1 MNEQLTADELTSIDE
16 LIAQSIEPV
25 APPASVRS
33 QILNTIRNVPQNS
46 LTVREEEG
54 RWKAILPGVD
64 MKRLSRDQ
72 KRGTV
77 TVLLRF
83 QPGST
88 LPEHD
93 HHGNEQTYVLEG
105 SCCIGSVGLAKGDFH
120 QVDAGEHHGTVI
132 SKEGCTLLLVVDE
145 ADYRAA

>member
-1 MNEQLTADELTSIDE
+1 MNDQLTIEEISALDE
-16 LIAQSIEPV
+16 LIAQSIAPV
-25 APPASVRS
+25 APPVSVRA

-46 LTVREEEG
+46 TTVRVDEG
-54 RWKAILPGVD
+54 RWKTVVPGVD

-72 KRGTV
+72 RRGTV
-77 TVLLRF
+77 TFLLRF

-93 HHGNEQTYVLEG
+93 HRGNEQTYVLEG

-120 QVDAGEHHGTVI
+120 QVEAGEHHGTVV
-132 SKEGCTLLLVVDE
+132 SQEGCTLLLVVDE

>member
-1 MNEQLTADELTSIDE
+1 MNEPLTIDELTEIDE

-25 APPASVRS
+25 APPVSVRT
-33 QILNTIRNVPQNS
+33 QILEAIRNTPQNS
-46 LTVREEEG
+46 TTLRVDEG
-54 RWKAILPGVD
+54 RWKTVVPGVD

-83 QPGST
+83 QPGAT
-88 LPEHD
+88 LAAHD
-93 HHGNEQTYVLEG
+93 HKGNEQTYVIEG
-105 SCCIGSVGLAKGDFH
+105 SCYIGSVGLQQGDFH
-120 QVDAGEHHGTVI
+120 TVEAGEHHGTVV

>member
-16 LIAQSIEPV
+16 LIAQSIEQV
-25 APPASVRS
+25 APPVSVRS
-33 QILNTIRNVPQNS
+33 QILSTIRNVPQNS

-54 RWKAILPGVD
+54 RWKPILPGVD

-93 HHGNEQTYVLEG
+93 HHGNEQTYVIEG

>member
-25 APPASVRS
+25 APPVSVRS

>member
-1 MNEQLTADELTSIDE
+1 MNEQLTADELTAIDE

-25 APPASVRS
+25 APPVSVRA
-33 QILNTIRNVPQNS
+33 QILSTIRNVPQNS
-46 LTVREEEG
+46 MTVREEEG
-54 RWKAILPGVD
+54 RWKPILPGVD

-93 HHGNEQTYVLEG
+93 HHGNEQTYVIEG
-105 SCCIGSVGLAKGDFH
+105 SCYIGSVGLTKGDFH

>member
-1 MNEQLTADELTSIDE
+1 MNEQLTADELTAIDE

-25 APPASVRS
+25 APPVSVRA
-33 QILNTIRNVPQNS
+33 QILSTIRNVPQNS
-46 LTVREEEG
+46 MTLREEEG
-54 RWKAILPGVD
+54 RWKPILPGVD

-93 HHGNEQTYVLEG
+93 HHGNEQTYVIEG

>member
-1 MNEQLTADELTSIDE
+1 MNEQLTADELTAIDE

-25 APPASVRS
+25 APPVSVRA
-33 QILNTIRNVPQNS
+33 QILGTIRNVPQNS
-46 LTVREEEG
+46 MTVREEEG

-93 HHGNEQTYVLEG
+93 HHGNEQTYVIEG
-105 SCCIGSVGLAKGDFH
+105 SCSIGSIGLTRGDFH